1 MLIKSPLQEKKIK
14 PNRRR
19 AAGAGKKKKLHS
31 PAGFK
36 VFKGSVTDGNAPSN
50 KRIHKTPKSKK
61 KLPVITPWK
70 VILASF
76 LIGVCGLMY
85 LSHVFSTQQLLR
97 EVQQLELEYNRAKRL
112 YDEKRLVYDRMI
124 GPKEIYQKAQENGFV
139 NAGPADKVLEIE
151 D

>member
-1 MLIKSPLQEKKIK
+1 MLIKSPLQQKKIK

-19 AAGAGKKKKLHS
+19 
-31 PAGFK
+31 PAGDAKRKKMQSPVSFK
-36 VFKGSVTDGNAPSN
+36 AFKGSMTDGNAPSN

-76 LIGVCGLMY
+76 LIGVCGLLY

-112 YDEKRLVYDRMI
+112 YDEKRLMYDRMI

-139 NAGPADKVLEIE
+139 NAGPADKVLLIE
-151 D
+151 E